1 MKTIFATRAQDEMHP
16 LTLPEQI
23 AERIYLSII
32 EGEFQFGERIREDS
46 LAKQYQVSRGPVR
59 EALRILEKD
68 SVVVIQPHR
77 GAHVTEL
84 TPEEVRDIFA
94 IRKALIGLAI
104 RNITGID
111 NKVFADWQA
120 MVSRMAEIADQPDA
134 QDEYILNSA
143 RIHLD
148 IADQSGNARL
158 AEIIHSL
165 ARQTFRYTKIAL
177 STARSRNKSAAIW
190 QEIITNIRASR
201 LDAAADLAGTLIDM
215 SCQNAISYLQSQD
228 QKTA

>member
-1 MKTIFATRAQDEMHP
+1 MRSIFTTRAQDEVHP
-16 LTLPEQI
+16 LTLSEQI

-46 LAKQYQVSRGPVR
+46 LSKQYQVSRGPVR

-84 TPEEVRDIFA
+84 TIEEVRDIFA
-94 IRKALIGLAI
+94 IRKALISLAI
-104 RNITGID
+104 QNITGID
-111 NKVFADWQA
+111 STVYKRWMDMIA
-120 MVSRMAEIADQPDA
+120 RMDEIAEQPDSN
-134 QDEYILNSA
+134 DEYILNSA

-148 IADQSGNARL
+148 IADQSSNKRL
-158 AEIIHSL
+158 AEMIRSL

-177 STARSRNKSAAIW
+177 STPQSRKRSVAAW
-190 QEIITNIRASR
+190 QEIV
-201 LDAAADLAGTLIDM
+201 TLIHEGKYAESSAIAENLIDI
-215 SCQNAISYLQSQD
+215 SCQNAVDHLQSQNT
-228 QKTA
+228 QPG